1 MLNAIDHVGVA
12 VEDLDSALELYRG
25 PLGMPEVHREMVE
38 EQGVEAVLLDVG
50 TKGYAIVV
58 PLVLWLMVLVPWL
71 LRHDHWSPAQHQRG
85 MYRALAAWA
94 VTDLTVLFVFAT

>member
-1 MLNAIDHVGVA
+1 MVDDMRPSILVA
-12 VEDLDSALELYRG
+12 PGCTVLACALFTSS
-25 PLGMPEVHREMVE
+25 
-38 EQGVEAVLLDVG
+38 AVLLDVG